1 MTSKKQVVS
10 DIEYSLGL
18 KTTLETY
25 QEIAATRMQ
34 RIRNSVI
41 SSRNFLLGIN
51 TIFQQVKSSYLPAS
65 VLSRRRWQAGKAPKT
80 FLKTNGRTLFVFIS
94 ANTGLYGDVIK
105 RTFDVFVKELKKQ
118 NRDVT
123 DVAIIGRLGVKL
135 FQEEFPKK
143 QLSFFELSDNK
154 IDHEVIKKIIPYL
167 IQYENVIVFYEQFQ
181 SIITTLP
188 IATSISGDRLPWEK
202 SKFGEIKY
210 NFEPSLE
217 KVMAFFEKEIFASIF
232 EQVVY
237 ESLLAKFSSRMVA
250 LEDATENI
258 QDNLK
263 RAILQKD
270 RIKHQEQ
277 NKKQNE
283 RLSSMSLWG

>member
-1 MTSKKQVVS
+1 MTTKKQVVS
-10 DIEYSLGL
+10 DIEYALGL

-51 TIFQQVKSSYLPAS
+51 TIFQQVKSSYKIKPPS
-65 VLSRRRWQAGKAPKT
+65 TSSGRGQRT

-143 QLSFFELSDNK
+143 PLSFFELSDNK

-167 IQYENVIVFYEQFQ
+167 IQYEKVIVFYEQFQ

-188 IATSISGDRLPWEK
+188 IATSISGDSLPWEQSS
-202 SKFGEIKY
+202 SKIKY

-250 LEDATENI
+250 LEEATENI
-258 QDNLK
+258 QNNLK
-263 RAILQKD
+263 QAILEKD

-283 RLSSMSLWG
+283 RLSSMSLWATR

>member
-80 FLKTNGRTLFVFIS
+80 FLKTNGRTLFIFIS
-94 ANTGLYGDVIK
+94 ANTGLYGGIIK
-105 RTFDVFVKELKKQ
+105 RTFDVFVRELKKQ

-143 QLSFFELSDNK
+143 PLSFFELSDNK